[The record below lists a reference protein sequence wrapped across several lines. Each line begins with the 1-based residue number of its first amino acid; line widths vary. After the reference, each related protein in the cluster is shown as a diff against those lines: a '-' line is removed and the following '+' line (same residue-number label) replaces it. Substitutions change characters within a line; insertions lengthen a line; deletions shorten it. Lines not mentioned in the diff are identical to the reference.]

1 MRDSAPFEDNVFA
14 GSLLDRA
21 GHVRRDAEW
30 VRARFEDPSARFLP
44 LWHLKTLT
52 IGEGAAGLAWL
63 PRGDVADD
71 LQNGAQTV
79 LLGLDQAHG
88 PRFAVDVSAR
98 SPEDADPPFAAA
110 GAFHEA
116 RALAM
121 RVSRADAA
129 ILAQAR
135 SMIDWHARHRFCAK
149 CGQPTQAAEGGYVR
163 RCSDEACG
171 AQHFP
176 RTDPVVIM
184 LVIKDEQCLVGRQKF
199 FPKGM
204 YSALAG
210 FLEPGETIE
219 EAVRREVMEEAG
231 IEVGAVYYHSSQPWP
246 YPSSLMIGC
255 HAEALTTEI
264 TIDGMEIE
272 DARWFGRPLMR
283 EALALSGK
291 DPFLNEV
298 TGAGPDG
305 ILAPAPMA
313 IAHQL
318 IKAWVEG

>member
-1 MRDSAPFEDNVFA
+1 MRNSAPFEDNVFA
-14 GSLLDRA
+14 GSPLDRA

-30 VRARFEDPSARFLP
+30 VKARFEDPGARFLP

-52 IGEGAAGLAWL
+52 IEDGNAGLAWL
-63 PRGDVADD
+63 PRGEITDD

-88 PRFAVDVSAR
+88 PRFAVDISAR
-98 SPEDADPPFAAA
+98 SPEDADPPFAAV

-121 RVSRADAA
+121 RVSRAEAA

-135 SMIDWHARHRFCAK
+135 SMIDWHSRHRFCAK
-149 CGQPTQAAEGGYVR
+149 CGQPTKAAEGGYVR
-163 RCSDEACG
+163 RCSDSACD

-184 LVIKDEQCLVGRQKF
+184 LVIADELCLVGRQKF

-255 HAEALTTEI
+255 LAEATTAELH
-264 TIDGMEIE
+264 IDKQELE
-272 DARWFGRPLMR
+272 EARWFSRQQVR
-283 EALALSGK
+283 RALEPAAD
-291 DPFLNEV
+291 DPELRV
-298 TGAGPDG
+298 P
-305 ILAPAPMA
+305 PAMA
-313 IAHQL
+313 IAHHL
-318 IKAWVEG
+318 IRAWARDD